1 MSKVLPSAGP
11 GCEGCYESP
20 PDRLHDVRDP
30 HLREVGGHG
39 LGGQHDVGRRHEQL
53 PHLLRARD
61 PGQAAGPAAVL
72 HRDPRHVLLVLLVF
86 TLVNSVYPRLFFLL
100 LCLRLK
106 ILLNCLKIWRQLVR
120 NSLQELKMYPLVLI
134 VHVTIVNV

>member
-20 PDRLHDVRDP
+20 ADRLHDVCDP
-30 HLREVGGHG
+30 HLGEVGGHG
-39 LGGQHDVGRRHEQL
+39 LGGQHDVGRGHEQL

-72 HRDPRHVLLVLLVF
+72 HRDPRHVDLVLFFTLVIF
-86 TLVNSVYPRLFFLL
+86 ILVNSVYPRLFTFLL
-100 LCLRLK
+100 
-106 ILLNCLKIWRQLVR
+106 
-120 NSLQELKMYPLVLI
+120 
-134 VHVTIVNV
+134 